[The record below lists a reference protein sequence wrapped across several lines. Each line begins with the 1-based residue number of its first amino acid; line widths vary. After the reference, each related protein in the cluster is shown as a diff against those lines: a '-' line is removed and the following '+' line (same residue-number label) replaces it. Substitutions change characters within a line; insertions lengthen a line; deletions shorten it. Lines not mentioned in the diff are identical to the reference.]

1 MTSQARKLSN
11 RICIAAVALVAAAVM
26 NAQTTSGT
34 IVGTVTDSSG
44 GVVSGASIT
53 ITNEGAGAVR
63 RFDTGADGYYAATL
77 LPGGIYSVEVVKPG
91 FKKAKV
97 SGVMLEVNQAA
108 RTDITLDIGA
118 TNQTVEVS
126 SEATIVQ
133 TDRSDVGHV
142 VGAKQAVELPLN
154 GRNFIQLATLAPGT
168 MSANKA
174 DGVIP
179 AHGGGIVVNGASTN
193 ANQITLDGVENQD
206 FLIPRVGVHP
216 SPDAIAEFKVMG
228 ATYSA
233 EFGRGAGANINV
245 VIKSGANALH
255 GTAYWFHRNDNF
267 DARNFFSTTA
277 LPEFKRNQFGGT
289 LGGAIVKNKTFFF
302 VSQESLRRGTGLT
315 INATVPTDAQRAGDF
330 STGPVIY
337 DPLTTAT
344 DASGRAVR
352 SVFAGNRVPQS
363 RISAQS
369 TKALDILWPRAQ
381 RQIPDLPNG
390 VFNPVERELQDQVI
404 ARIDHRLTDRD
415 NLWGRYAYA
424 RDPKFLPVNLSS
436 GLPGTESNLDFY
448 QQNAVIGY
456 TKVIRPNVVND
467 ARVGFNYFK
476 QNLSVELRGR
486 NILAEIGI
494 QGALEDPLAWGPP
507 NINITGIT
515 GVWRSSLRRACR
527 APRALNTWIRSPS
540 RETRTT

>member
-53 ITNEGAGAVR
+53 ITNEGTGAVR

-77 LPGGIYSVEVVKPG
+77 LPGGIYSVEVVKAG

-133 TDRSDVGHV
+133 TDRSDVGQV

-245 VIKSGANALH
+245 VIKSGTNALH

-277 LPEFKRNQFGGT
+277 LPEFKR
-289 LGGAIVKNKTFFF
+289 I
-302 VSQESLRRGTGLT
+302 SL
-315 INATVPTDAQRAGDF
+315 A
-330 STGPVIY
+330 
-337 DPLTTAT
+337 
-344 DASGRAVR
+344 
-352 SVFAGNRVPQS
+352 
-363 RISAQS
+363 
-369 TKALDILWPRAQ
+369 ALW
-381 RQIPDLPNG
+381 
-390 VFNPVERELQDQVI
+390 
-404 ARIDHRLTDRD
+404 
-415 NLWGRYAYA
+415 
-424 RDPKFLPVNLSS
+424 
-436 GLPGTESNLDFY
+436 
-448 QQNAVIGY
+448 
-456 TKVIRPNVVND
+456 
-467 ARVGFNYFK
+467 
-476 QNLSVELRGR
+476 
-486 NILAEIGI
+486 AE
-494 QGALEDPLAWGPP
+494 
-507 NINITGIT
+507 
-515 GVWRSSLRRACR
+515 
-527 APRALNTWIRSPS
+527 PS
-540 RETRTT
+540 

>member
-1 MTSQARKLSN
+1 
-11 RICIAAVALVAAAVM
+11 
-26 NAQTTSGT
+26 
-34 IVGTVTDSSG
+34 
-44 GVVSGASIT
+44 
-53 ITNEGAGAVR
+53 
-63 RFDTGADGYYAATL
+63 
-77 LPGGIYSVEVVKPG
+77 
-91 FKKAKV
+91 
-97 SGVMLEVNQAA
+97 
-108 RTDITLDIGA
+108 
-118 TNQTVEVS
+118 
-126 SEATIVQ
+126 
-133 TDRSDVGHV
+133 
-142 VGAKQAVELPLN
+142 
-154 GRNFIQLATLAPGT
+154 
-168 MSANKA
+168 
-174 DGVIP
+174 
-179 AHGGGIVVNGASTN
+179 
-193 ANQITLDGVENQD
+193 
-206 FLIPRVGVHP
+206 
-216 SPDAIAEFKVMG
+216 
-228 ATYSA
+228 
-233 EFGRGAGANINV
+233 
-245 VIKSGANALH
+245 
-255 GTAYWFHRNDNF
+255 
-267 DARNFFSTTA
+267 
-277 LPEFKRNQFGGT
+277 
-289 LGGAIVKNKTFFF
+289 

-315 INATVPTDAQRAGDF
+315 INATVPTDAQRGGDF

-337 DPLTTAT
+337 DPLTTAA

-467 ARVGFNYFK
+467 ARIGFNYFK
-476 QNLSVELRGR
+476 QNLSVELRAR

-515 GVWRSSLRRACR
+515 GVGAFQF
-527 APRALNTWIRSPS
+527 APSVPRTASFEYMDTSPS